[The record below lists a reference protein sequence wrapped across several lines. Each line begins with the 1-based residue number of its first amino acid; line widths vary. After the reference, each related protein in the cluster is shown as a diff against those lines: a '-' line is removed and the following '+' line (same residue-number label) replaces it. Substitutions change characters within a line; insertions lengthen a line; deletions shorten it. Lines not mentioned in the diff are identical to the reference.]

1 MTNFAFPIQLTPDN
15 EDGGYVVTFRDLP
28 EAITQGDSISE
39 CLTEAVDCLEEA
51 IAARIDDNLD
61 IPNPS
66 FPLEAEYLVELPLT
80 MVFKA
85 LLYLAFRENN
95 INKTQLAHKLNL
107 DEKEIRRILD
117 PRHSTKL
124 STIERVLLTLGKKV
138 EVRIV

>member
-1 MTNFAFPIQLTPDN
+1 
-15 EDGGYVVTFRDLP
+15 
-28 EAITQGDSISE
+28 
-39 CLTEAVDCLEEA
+39 
-51 IAARIDDNLD
+51 
-61 IPNPS
+61 
-66 FPLEAEYLVELPLT
+66 

-85 LLYLAFRENN
+85 LLYLAFRETG

-117 PRHSTKL
+117 PRHGTKL